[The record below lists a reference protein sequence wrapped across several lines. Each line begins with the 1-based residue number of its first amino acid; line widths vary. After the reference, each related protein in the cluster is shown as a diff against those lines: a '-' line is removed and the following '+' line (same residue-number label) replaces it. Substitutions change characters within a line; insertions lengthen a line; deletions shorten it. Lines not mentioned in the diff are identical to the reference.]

1 MGSRRL
7 KPNKPKV
14 HQGNLPRGVP
24 KPGAY
29 DRVVNRPPNDYAE
42 ALERLANATAQCM
55 ELSRQYAGIS
65 SPTGRHYF
73 ASVIFTSL
81 ITRAVTLVFIA
92 PYSPWSKRTFEH
104 WDYASVA
111 NVARTVMEMRLNFR
125 YLCSQPIDE
134 VEWDCRWNLFNLH
147 DCTARLDLMTTL
159 ANAAEIKGLSVQAE
173 ELRQRLRE
181 NAYFVSLAEK
191 RQRDLLRGKKAHL
204 IALEDIAVDAGLE
217 LRTFKMMWQLMSSHI
232 HALPFSFYRIGEARG
247 TGVQTE
253 AEEGYTTLL
262 LSLVLVLLVGARDE
276 FQEMF
281 LGLDNPPAEPSS
293 E

>member
-14 HQGNLPRGVP
+14 HQGKLPRDVP
-24 KPGAY
+24 RPGAY
-29 DRVVNRPPNDYAE
+29 DRVVNIPPSDYAE
-42 ALERLANATAQCM
+42 TLERLANTTAQCM
-55 ELSRQYAGIS
+55 ELSRQYAGIR

-111 NVARTVMEMRLNFR
+111 NVARTVMEMRLNYR
-125 YLCSQPIDE
+125 YLCSQLVDE

-147 DCTARLDLMTTL
+147 DCTARIDLMTTL
-159 ANAAEIKGLSVQAE
+159 SNSEEVKGLSDQAE

-181 NAYFVSLAEK
+181 NAYFVRLAEK
-191 RQRDLLRGKKAHL
+191 RQRELLRGKKAHL

-217 LRTFKMMWQLMSSHI
+217 LRTFKMMWQLMSSHV
-232 HALPFSFYRIGEARG
+232 HALPFSFYRVGEARG
-247 TGVQTE
+247 TGVQTK

-262 LSLVLVLLVGARDE
+262 LSLVQVLLVGARDE

-281 LGLDNPPAEPSS
+281 RGLDNPTSGPSS